1 MLRDLLTYRESRRVA
16 QYAALEATAVDMAD
30 EDDVDVTLRE
40 RREAR
45 RVVAERRRARSA
57 P

>member
-16 QYAALEATAVDMAD
+16 QYAALVTAVDMAD
-30 EDDVDVTLRE
+30 EDGVDVTLRGL
-40 RREAR
+40 REAR